1 MILFSIKNIHTIMV
15 ETTRRTKTELI
26 DAINKIKAEY
36 ENGGLLILFYR
47 EVYALN
53 DDIADNV
60 SSQLYDNFK
69 TEVRCVYYESLYGDG
84 GEYTERVLADCMNVM
99 TSIVDEL
106 TFFKD

>member
-1 MILFSIKNIHTIMV
+1 MV
-15 ETTRRTKTELI
+15 ETTRMTKTELI

-84 GEYTERVLADCMNVM
+84 GEYTRKEFSPTV
-99 TSIVDEL
+99 
-106 TFFKD
+106 

>member
-1 MILFSIKNIHTIMV
+1 MV
-15 ETTRRTKTELI
+15 ETTRKTKSELI
-26 DAINKIKAEY
+26 NAINEIKAEY
-36 ENGGLLILFYR
+36 ENENDGLLILFYR
-47 EVYALN
+47 KVYALN

-84 GEYTERVLADCMNVM
+84 GEYTNYVLTDCMNVL

-106 TFFKD
+106 TFFRD